1 MIKIDITKELHS
13 AYGDITLDI
22 NLHIKPTEFVSMIGE
37 SGSGKTTFLRALAGL
52 EESYGTIEVDGEIW
66 QDKNYKL
73 PIQKRG
79 LGFVFQNYAL
89 FSNMTVLQNLLFA
102 SKDKIL
108 ADKLLSISK
117 LTNLKDKYP
126 HQLSGGQQQR
136 VSLCRAMMNK
146 PKLLLMDEPLSAL
159 DSNIKQSLQ
168 DDILTLHKEF
178 NTTTIMVSHNLQE
191 VYRLSDRMLVLDK
204 GKISQDKYLQTTK
217 NYIEAKILDIKDIDS
232 LNSLVTLQ
240 FYDNIITTTIPKN
253 KASVYKIDELVSIK
267 SFNFD
272 KIL

>member
-1 MIKIDITKELHS
+1 MVKIDITKELHS

-89 FSNMTVLQNLLFA
+89 FTNMTVLQNLLFA

-253 KASVYKIDELVSIK
+253 KATNYKIDELVSIK